1 MFIER
6 VLLVSKNN
14 MYEIRY
20 RSTSPKSYD
29 IGLCGFVQTDKLE
42 LLLESVEHFN
52 NSYDATAKGV
62 ELVVYPCDIKH
73 SLSECNPCN
82 MDAKKPFDYRKGY
95 YKKELLNLLIYDV
108 ERGEW

>member
-1 MFIER
+1 M
-6 VLLVSKNN
+6 LLVSKNN

-29 IGLCGFVQTDKLE
+29 IGLCGFVQTDKLD
-42 LLLESVEHFN
+42 LLLESVEYFN
-52 NSYDATAKGV
+52 NSYDAIKKGI
-62 ELVVYPCDIKH
+62 ELVAFPCDVKH
-73 SLSECNPCN
+73 SLRECDPYN